1 MVTVINKKSPH
12 YGKKG
17 KFVQEIKEENITI
30 VFFKEEEGLYQFK
43 NDEIQVTDHGNNKVS
58 IPQSRKDFY
67 FIISKKETNRTQIV
81 NMIQALE
88 TKQLFI
94 FKEKENNQDQNG
106 LSKEAFFDFIRDIQ
120 NNKNDII
127 TKIREYRD
135 QGLLEFLLPN
145 NSYNPKDNLDN
156 IQPKKKYNKKKK
168 RKSHNK
174 KFIKNIA

>member
-17 KFVQEIKEENITI
+17 KFVEEIKEENITL
-30 VFFKEEEGLYQFK
+30 VFFKEEEVLYQFK
-43 NDEIQVTDHGNNKVS
+43 NDEIQVIDQGNKKLN

-67 FIISKKETNRTQIV
+67 FIISKKETNRTQII

-88 TKQLFI
+88 SKQLFN
-94 FKEKENNQDQNG
+94 FKAKEHDQDQNG
-106 LSKEAFFDFIRDIQ
+106 LSKQAFFDFVRDIQ
-120 NNKNDII
+120 NSKNDVI

-156 IQPKKKYNKKKK
+156 IQPKKKYNKKK
-168 RKSHNK
+168 RKTQNK
-174 KFIKNIA
+174 KFVKNIA